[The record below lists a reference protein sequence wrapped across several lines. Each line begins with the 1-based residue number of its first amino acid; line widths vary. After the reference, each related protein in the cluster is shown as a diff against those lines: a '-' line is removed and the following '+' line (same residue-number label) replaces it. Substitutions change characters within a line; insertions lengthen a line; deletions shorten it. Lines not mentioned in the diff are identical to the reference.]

1 MNKYKISEEEI
12 AANNVKSAADHITDK
27 DVQKTKNIFD
37 RLPELIAHKFNGFVD
52 WVKTE
57 LDNRYTKTATD
68 ERITERIKQTGGG
81 NMLSEEY
88 AVEGEV
94 GVVKTAANARQL
106 DGKNADYF
114 MAKANF
120 EFDEATQTLNITL

>member
-1 MNKYKISEEEI
+1 MDKYKITENEKVSGVV
-12 AANNVKSAADHITDK
+12 AAPNTLTDTAQNNKMV
-27 DVQKTKNIFD
+27 FD
-37 RLPELIAHKFNGFVD
+37 RLPKLIADKFNGFVD
-52 WVKTE
+52 AVKTKFTE
-57 LDNRYTKTATD
+57 YYTKEETD
-68 ERITERIKQTGGG
+68 EQITERIKYTGGG
-81 NMLSEEY
+81 DMLSEEY

-120 EFDEATQTLNITL
+120 EFDEATATLKITL